1 MIQNTADQYYNDFVI
16 EQEKT
21 SQPLVVVNW
30 SKFGEVFSLLEFVT
44 WSDFIEVSAGIV
56 SICLM
61 FLLAGLF
68 A

>member
-30 SKFGEVFSLLEFVT
+30 SKFGEVFSLLETVT
-44 WSDFIEVSAGIV
+44 WSDVIEVSAGFA
-56 SICLM
+56 SIYLM
-61 FLLAGLF
+61 ILLARIF